1 LKLEI
6 YIIIHLICV
15 DHLPFFKG
23 SLLARQ
29 TVVNLLHD
37 GRLLFPGSNFR
48 VRGVFGLRRHM
59 VKQFLVF
66 LALGHL
72 QVVVDIFFLLVLILF
87 LIYYQRVLLFL
98 LLLRF
103 L

>member
-1 LKLEI
+1 
-6 YIIIHLICV
+6 
-15 DHLPFFKG
+15 
-23 SLLARQ
+23 
-29 TVVNLLHD
+29 
-37 GRLLFPGSNFR
+37 
-48 VRGVFGLRRHM
+48 M

-72 QVVVDIFFLLVLILF
+72 QVVVDIFFLLVFILF
-87 LIYYQRVLLFL
+87 LVHYQRMLLFL

>member
-1 LKLEI
+1 
-6 YIIIHLICV
+6 
-15 DHLPFFKG
+15 
-23 SLLARQ
+23 
-29 TVVNLLHD
+29 
-37 GRLLFPGSNFR
+37 
-48 VRGVFGLRRHM
+48 M
-59 VKQFLVF
+59 VKQFLVL

-87 LIYYQRVLLFL
+87 LIYDQRVLLFL